1 MDRMRTASHG
11 PPSPT
16 GKDPTM
22 TRLLDLIRT
31 FRAPTVDAGVHFHS
45 DGLLGEAI
53 VCYDARCSRPALD
66 A

>member
-1 MDRMRTASHG
+1 
-11 PPSPT
+11 
-16 GKDPTM
+16 M
-22 TRLLDLIRT
+22 TRLLDLLRNLS
-31 FRAPTVDAGVHFHS
+31 APTVDTGVHFHS

>member
-1 MDRMRTASHG
+1 
-11 PPSPT
+11 
-16 GKDPTM
+16 M

-53 VCYDARCSRPALD
+53 VCYDARCPRPALD

>member
-1 MDRMRTASHG
+1 
-11 PPSPT
+11 
-16 GKDPTM
+16 M
-22 TRLLDLIRT
+22 TRLLDLLRT

-45 DGLLGEAI
+45 DGLHGEAI